1 MSRLLNPDRY
11 SFKWLATEIIKREM
25 TVNFAANKIDV
36 TTGTIYNWLTGM
48 YLRDAIS
55 KPNIKDDVAT
65 KIANL
70 LDIDSEEARYQIKL
84 YLKSTGKLVEFDEN
98 ETFKSAVATFISR
111 VEQISYYDVDIPI
124 TPQQREL
131 IMSVLGVLNKI

>member
-11 SFKWLATEIIKREM
+11 SFKWLATEIVKREM

-111 VEQISYYDVDIPI
+111 VGQISYYDVNIPI